1 MNREEFIVSA
11 AIILFLAFLLGWLSR
26 WLLQRLNMV
35 SEKDLNQF
43 NKISAA
49 LHEAEENNEKARV
62 RELELN
68 KKVSQL
74 EAELGAAM
82 DGLRAARLETEELKS
97 ASSEKKRA
105 DLDAL
110 RKQAVEVRAALET
123 GNHTDV
129 GQLLDASW
137 QIKRSLVDGI
147 TGDALDDLYS
157 AVMELGTSGGKLLG
171 AGGGGFFLFQGSPEI
186 QSKLEDSY
194 KVIPLVM
201 DTDGSTI
208 IFDDGSRI

>member
-82 DGLRAARLETEELKS
+82 DGLRLSLIHISEPTRL
-97 ASSEKKRA
+97 R
-105 DLDAL
+105 
-110 RKQAVEVRAALET
+110 
-123 GNHTDV
+123 
-129 GQLLDASW
+129 
-137 QIKRSLVDGI
+137 
-147 TGDALDDLYS
+147 
-157 AVMELGTSGGKLLG
+157 
-171 AGGGGFFLFQGSPEI
+171 
-186 QSKLEDSY
+186 
-194 KVIPLVM
+194 
-201 DTDGSTI
+201 
-208 IFDDGSRI
+208 

>member
-49 LHEAEENNEKARV
+49 LHEVEENNERARV

-74 EAELGAAM
+74 EAELAAAM

-97 ASSEKKRA
+97 ASVEKKIR
-105 DLDAL
+105 
-110 RKQAVEVRAALET
+110 
-123 GNHTDV
+123 
-129 GQLLDASW
+129 
-137 QIKRSLVDGI
+137 
-147 TGDALDDLYS
+147 
-157 AVMELGTSGGKLLG
+157 
-171 AGGGGFFLFQGSPEI
+171 
-186 QSKLEDSY
+186 
-194 KVIPLVM
+194 
-201 DTDGSTI
+201 
-208 IFDDGSRI
+208 